1 MMKTNKDKQERSDEQ
16 LQLAHKR
23 ETLLSL
29 MVEDMKILKSYLY
42 ELKELEK
49 DLMRIK
55 RNASDHAT
63 SVSSKMVVSL

>member
-1 MMKTNKDKQERSDEQ
+1 MMKTNKDKQECSDEQ

-49 DLMRIK
+49 ELMRMK
-55 RNASDHAT
+55 RNVSDNAT
-63 SVSSKMVVSL
+63 SFSSQMAVTL